1 MAKQGRLTA
10 FLVLV
15 FISTYTLSAPKKHIR
30 IALGEWPPYASENL
44 PHKGL
49 LPLILKRAFAYS
61 NTHVTFEFMSWDE
74 AYNKT
79 LNKEYDLSP
88 GWIKTPSRAKD
99 MRFSDAMSYIDLRF
113 FHHSDTNFSWD
124 TLEETYSLKLGTV
137 SGYSY
142 GSQLDT
148 AIKNKRIRTRQYDSD
163 RKALNGIAKNEI
175 DLYPADALVATYIR
189 NKLPSLIK
197 NKISLDEH
205 TISNSPIFLI
215 GQPGSTAE
223 LINTFNAG
231 LEQLRKSGEYAKILE
246 NFHLVNKLGR
256 LNFYTEDNAPINYD
270 GENGPSGIMVSSV
283 KTLLS
288 ELGADLSQVNIQILP
303 WARAYQNLENQNNT
317 VLFAVTKTKERAN
330 KFKWVG
336 PVYRSNIVLLGLK
349 EKFTEP
355 VILQELLEESV
366 CAVNDDVGAQLW
378 KKVSHNTHNLHVV
391 SHPSQCAKMLSLGR
405 VNLWAT
411 GKDTARWH
419 IQKNNLKLETFK
431 EVHQLKE
438 AFRFI
443 AFSKDV
449 DTEIIN
455 NLQKALSYLQL
466 SGRLSELIDAELIKA
481 DKFAQQADHDS

>member
-1 MAKQGRLTA
+1 MNRQGCLLA
-10 FLVLV
+10 FLLLVLG
-15 FISTYTLSAPKKHIR
+15 STNAFSAQKKVS

-49 LPLILKRAFAYS
+49 LPLILKKAFAYS
-61 NTHVTFEFMSWDE
+61 DTHVTFEFMSWDE

-88 GWIKTPSRAKD
+88 GWIKTPSRAKE
-99 MRFSDAMSYIDLRF
+99 MLFSDAMSYIDLRF
-113 FHHSDTNFSWD
+113 FHHSDTNFSWE
-124 TLEETYSLKLGTV
+124 TLEETYPLKLGTV

-142 GSQLDT
+142 GSQLDN
-148 AIKNKRIRTRQYDSD
+148 AIKNKRIRTHQYDSD
-163 RKALNGIAKNEI
+163 RQALNGIAKNEI
-175 DLYPADALVATYIR
+175 DLYPADAMVATYIL
-189 NKLPSLIK
+189 NKLPSLIR

-205 TISNSPIFLI
+205 TISNSPTFLI
-215 GQPGSTAE
+215 GKSDSTAP
-223 LINTFNAG
+223 LIDTFNTG
-231 LEQLRKSGEYAKILE
+231 LEQLRQSGEYAKILE
-246 NFHLVNKLGR
+246 NFHLINKLGR
-256 LNFYTEDNAPINYD
+256 LKFYTEDNAPINYK
-270 GENGPSGIMVSSV
+270 GKSGPSGIMVSSV
-283 KTLLS
+283 KALLS
-288 ELGADLSQVNIQILP
+288 SLGADLNQVNINVLP
-303 WARAYQNLENQNNT
+303 WARAYQYLENSNNA

-349 EKFTEP
+349 EQFSGP
-355 VILQELLEESV
+355 ALLSDLLDKNV

-378 KKVSHNTHNLHVV
+378 KKVSPNADKLHLV

-419 IQKNNLKLETFK
+419 IQKNNLKLENFK

-438 AFRFI
+438 AFRYI

-455 NLQKALSYLQL
+455 NLQKTLSYLQL
-466 SGRLSELIDAELIKA
+466 SGQLNALIQAELIKA
-481 DKFAQQADHDS
+481 DKFAQQATHYEN